1 MHKTISP
8 VEAKKIMHENS
19 DIVIVDVREE
29 EEMAEGYI
37 EGAVLIPL
45 DTVESDI
52 ENKIQDKDKTILVY
66 CRSGRRSAI
75 ACDIMDSL
83 GYKNVYDF
91 GGIID
96 WPFERVM

>member
-1 MHKTISP
+1 MPKTISP
-8 VEAKKIMHENS
+8 VEAKKIMNENS

>member
-8 VEAKKIMHENS
+8 VEAKKIMNENP
-19 DIVIVDVREE
+19 DAVIVDVREE

-45 DTVESDI
+45 DTVESDV
-52 ENKIQDKDKTILVY
+52 ENKIGDKEKTVLVY

>member
-8 VEAKKIMHENS
+8 VEAKKIMNENS

-45 DTVESDI
+45 DTVESEV
-52 ENKIQDKDKTILVY
+52 ENKITDKDKTILVY

>member
-8 VEAKKIMHENS
+8 VEAKKIMNENS

-52 ENKIQDKDKTILVY
+52 ENKIPDKDKTILVY

>member
-8 VEAKKIMHENS
+8 VEAKKIMNENS

-45 DTVESDI
+45 DTVESDV
-52 ENKIQDKDKTILVY
+52 ENIIPDKDKTILVY

>member
-8 VEAKKIMHENS
+8 VEAKKIMNENS
-19 DIVIVDVREE
+19 DVVIVDVREE

-45 DTVESDI
+45 GTFESDV
-52 ENKIQDKDKTILVY
+52 ENIIPDKDKTILVY

>member
-8 VEAKKIMHENS
+8 VEAKKIMNENS

-45 DTVESDI
+45 DTVESEV
-52 ENKIQDKDKTILVY
+52 ENKITDKDKNILVY